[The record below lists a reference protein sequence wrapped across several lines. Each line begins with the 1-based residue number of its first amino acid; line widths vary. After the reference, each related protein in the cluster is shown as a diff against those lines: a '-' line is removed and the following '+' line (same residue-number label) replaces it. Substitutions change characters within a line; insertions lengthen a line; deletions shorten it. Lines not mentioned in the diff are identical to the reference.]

1 LVVLS
6 DGAEWIRQLC
16 AWLPIPVL
24 LILDL
29 FHVKQRLWELAHALY
44 GEQTPQARRWAEAQ
58 GQRVEQGQA
67 QAVIS
72 ALRRLKP
79 KQTKA
84 RELVDSLVTYLSK
97 NLDRMDYPRYRAQ
110 GLRVG
115 SGTVESANY
124 HVTGARLKLPG
135 MRWSEQGAA
144 AMARLRTDLFNG
156 LWQTRTRQLLQA
168 A

>member
-1 LVVLS
+1 
-6 DGAEWIRQLC
+6 
-16 AWLPIPVL
+16 
-24 LILDL
+24 
-29 FHVKQRLWELAHALY
+29 
-44 GEQTPQARRWAEAQ
+44 
-58 GQRVEQGQA
+58 
-67 QAVIS
+67 
-72 ALRRLKP
+72 
-79 KQTKA
+79 
-84 RELVDSLVTYLSK
+84 VDSLVTYLPP

-110 GLRVG
+110 GLRIG

-156 LWQTRTRQLLQA
+156 LWQTRTRQLLKA